1 MLWHGSTVNSKKQD
15 VNHRLARFFARATYN
30 EAGCLE
36 YCPHKFD
43 NYINL
48 KSAPEEY
55 FSSNSTFLH
64 RFVYAVWN
72 NEPLTTDDVIMHT
85 CDNRICINPRHLK
98 KGTIQTNN
106 ADRTTKQRKRKQPKQ
121 P

>member
-1 MLWHGSTVNSKKQD
+1 MNSGKQD
-15 VNHRLARFFARATYN
+15 YNKRLARFFARATYN

-48 KSAPEEY
+48 KSPPEEY

-72 NEPLTTDDVIMHT
+72 KTALEQEDVIMHT

-98 KGTIQTNN
+98 LGTIQTNN
-106 ADRTTKQRKRKQPKQ
+106 ADRTRKQRKGK
-121 P
+121 

>member
-1 MLWHGSTVNSKKQD
+1 VNSKKQD

-48 KSAPEEY
+48 KSPPEEY

-72 NEPLTTDDVIMHT
+72 KTALTQDDVIMHT

-98 KGTIQTNN
+98 LGTIQTNN
-106 ADRTTKQRKRKQPKQ
+106 TDRTNKQRKRKQQQNKPK
-121 P
+121 

>member
-1 MLWHGSTVNSKKQD
+1 MNLGKQD

-30 EAGCLE
+30 ESGCLE

-48 KSAPEEY
+48 KSPPKEY
-55 FSSNSTFLH
+55 FSTKSTFLH

-72 NEPLTTDDVIMHT
+72 KTALTTSDVIMHK

-98 KGTIQTNN
+98 LGTIQTNN
-106 ADRTTKQRKRKQPKQ
+106 ADRTRKQRNNDKQHK
-121 P
+121 